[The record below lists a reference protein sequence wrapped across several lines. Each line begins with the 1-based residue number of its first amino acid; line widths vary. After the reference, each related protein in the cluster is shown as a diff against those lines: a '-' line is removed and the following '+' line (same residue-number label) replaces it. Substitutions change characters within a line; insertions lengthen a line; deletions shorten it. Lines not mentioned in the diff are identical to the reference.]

1 MYKPSKMFDFISFII
16 SFSFTLITIIF
27 VFAIITTIILTS
39 QPEDA
44 FIVKEEYP
52 YVIASNHGK
61 APYFNT
67 TVDLKYLNG
76 TSFLIEE
83 KPKEAALIKIYFYS
97 LPSIITLLFCSY
109 LLKKV
114 IEDLFVYSKSFNMTQ
129 VKYLRI
135 ISMVV
140 ALYFLFIDV
149 IVQRIYSLWLGDS
162 IFYID
167 NFHISGLLYAGLI
180 YLLAEVFRYGAFL
193 QESYD
198 TTL

>member
-1 MYKPSKMFDFISFII
+1 MFDFISFII

-27 VFAIITTIILTS
+27 VLAIITTIILTS

-44 FIVKEEYP
+44 FIVKEDYP
-52 YVIASNHGK
+52 YVIASNYGK
-61 APYFNT
+61 TPYFNT
-67 TVDLKYLNG
+67 TIDLKYLNG

-97 LPSIITLLFCSY
+97 LPTIVTLLFCSY

-114 IEDLFVYSKSFNMTQ
+114 IDDLFVYSKSFNIRQ

-140 ALYFLFIDV
+140 AFYFLFVDV
-149 IVQRIYSLWLGDS
+149 IVQGVYSLWLGDS
-162 IFYID
+162 IFYIG